1 MLNRKDIKE
10 NEEGP
15 IPIDPAIHELSL
27 NKTRTAEEI
36 EKDIK
41 ENEEGPIPI
50 DPAIH
55 ELSLNK
61 TRTAEEIEKDIKE
74 NEEGPIPIDPA
85 IHELSLNKTRTA
97 EEIEKD
103 IKENEEGPDAAQNP
117 ETDETAVVVDSAAA
131 AAGPTENY
139 DDVESKISYNP
150 VFFVDK
156 KAKKTIVQTFETPLA
171 AIGTK
176 FKNLSAYSS
185 KKKDENLANLTSLDE
200 LKSKQEEDTQRLTA
214 LMDEIIVLQEQ
225 CQPLHFKKLDELE
238 RLNHLAKF
246 HHKVDLYKHEQ
257 EKLQIA
263 KKVFEKEQRHR
274 ARDINRSE
282 RTNIRK
288 QRALQ
293 KQKRDLKKE
302 ELRGLRRHQR
312 KLNHFEEMKKKFIT
326 DVPTQTF
333 DAPVFDT
340 TADDADDEE
349 EPEVVPGE
357 SVASPQK
364 EEEEEEKAAI
374 EVVSSSAENATEA
387 EPKSIAEELENAE
400 ETVAKEGEV
409 EGAEPKDVA
418 EEGDGDVEAEEEDQS
433 GTKEYIEPDTQE
445 EYDNKIKEIGQEF
458 AFISKEPLI
467 THEEE
472 KELSKLKQKLN
483 EKKIEVNTLAAS
495 LNNITTDMNNKLSLI
510 SDFKP
515 PADSKVASPSLEDI
529 KAPALFAVVP
539 AIEKDFEVLTDNEL
553 QLSQPSDIEEIS
565 EYVPK
570 LSSDE
575 SELSPLQISSSDIG
589 PETDSESEGETN
601 ETVPIGYKGVLPRR
615 GFLRT
620 VVYSTT
626 AAAVLRRSAVPYV
639 YNDWVINEGPG
650 ADDVPAGFLGILPQR
665 KNLFSIPHDVG
676 NAAFLGTA
684 AVPSIFEK
692 WVINEGPGADEIP
705 TGYKGVLPQ
714 RKFLSSIPHDAG
726 NASFLGTAT
735 VPKVYE
741 KWVINEGPGADDIPA
756 GYKGVLPQRKFLS
769 SIPHDVG
776 NAAFLGS
783 AVVPSVYDKWVI
795 NEGSGDD
802 EIPTGFRG
810 ILPQRKF
817 LSTIPHDSASAT
829 SLGAAVVPAVFDK
842 WVINEGTG
850 ADEIPT
856 GYRGVL
862 PQRKNL
868 SSIPHDLGNAAFL
881 GTAAIPSVYSTW
893 EPQEGNGIENIP
905 KGFKDVLPI
914 REKLSS
920 AVHDTSAANALGDAA
935 VPSAY
940 GKWAV
945 DPSASDDK
953 KSVLSKIKP
962 NNSGLD
968 LNKENLSLADSDLY
982 STYTEEEV
990 FTVPSS
996 YKLNEK
1002 VL

>member
-1 MLNRKDIKE
+1 
-10 NEEGP
+10 
-15 IPIDPAIHELSL
+15 
-27 NKTRTAEEI
+27 
-36 EKDIK
+36 
-41 ENEEGPIPI
+41 
-50 DPAIH
+50 
-55 ELSLNK
+55 
-61 TRTAEEIEKDIKE
+61 
-74 NEEGPIPIDPA
+74 
-85 IHELSLNKTRTA
+85 
-97 EEIEKD
+97 
-103 IKENEEGPDAAQNP
+103 
-117 ETDETAVVVDSAAA
+117 
-131 AAGPTENY
+131 NY

-150 VFFVDK
+150 VFFIDK
-156 KAKKTIVQTFETPLA
+156 KANKTIVQTFETPLA

-288 QRALQ
+288 QRDLQ

-349 EPEVVPGE
+349 N
-357 SVASPQK
+357 QK
-364 EEEEEEKAAI
+364 F
-374 EVVSSSAENATEA
+374 SSAENATEA

-409 EGAEPKDVA
+409 EDAEPKDVA
-418 EEGDGDVEAEEEDQS
+418 EEGDGDVEAKEEAEAEEEDQS
-433 GTKEYIEPDTQE
+433 GTKEYVEPDTQE
-445 EYDNKIKEIGQEF
+445 EYDNKIKEIVQEF

-515 PADSKVASPSLEDI
+515 PADSKIASPSLEDI

-553 QLSQPSDIEEIS
+553 QLSQPSDIEEIP

-620 VVYSTT
+620 VVHSTT

-650 ADDVPAGFLGILPQR
+650 PDDVPAGFLGMLPQR

-714 RKFLSSIPHDAG
+714 RKLLSSIPHDVG
-726 NASFLGTAT
+726 NAAFLGTAT

-741 KWVINEGPGADDIPA
+741 KWVINEGSGADDIPA
-756 GYKGVLPQRKFLS
+756 GYKGVLPQRKLLS

-795 NEGSGDD
+795 HEGSGDD

-829 SLGAAVVPAVFDK
+829 SLGAVVVPAVFDK
-842 WVINEGTG
+842 WVINEGT
-850 ADEIPT
+850 
-856 GYRGVL
+856 
-862 PQRKNL
+862 
-868 SSIPHDLGNAAFL
+868 
-881 GTAAIPSVYSTW
+881 
-893 EPQEGNGIENIP
+893 
-905 KGFKDVLPI
+905 
-914 REKLSS
+914 
-920 AVHDTSAANALGDAA
+920 
-935 VPSAY
+935 
-940 GKWAV
+940 
-945 DPSASDDK
+945 
-953 KSVLSKIKP
+953 
-962 NNSGLD
+962 
-968 LNKENLSLADSDLY
+968 
-982 STYTEEEV
+982 
-990 FTVPSS
+990 
-996 YKLNEK
+996 
-1002 VL
+1002 